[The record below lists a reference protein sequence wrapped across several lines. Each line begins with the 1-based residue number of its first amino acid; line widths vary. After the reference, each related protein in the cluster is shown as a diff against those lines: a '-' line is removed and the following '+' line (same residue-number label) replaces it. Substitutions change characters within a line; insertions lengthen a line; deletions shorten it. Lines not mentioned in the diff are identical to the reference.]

1 MKDMQLVI
9 LMGGKAS
16 RLAPLSYS
24 LPKGLLTVNSKPG
37 IFNMLID
44 YSKKGL
50 RDIIFVVS
58 PSNKS
63 IVESFVNK
71 SFNQLNITY
80 VVQDEPK
87 GPLHALQLCKDY
99 ITKPTLLLL
108 GDTMCETDLDYSY
121 DWLGYQ
127 TINDNSHSRWC
138 LIKTNEKD
146 DVIDIIDKPDY
157 TPETNKVLVG
167 IYNFV
172 DFGLLK
178 EALEQDYDKKRGE
191 YQLSSM
197 IEYYFKHKNMK
208 GIVIKDWRDTG
219 TLEDYANTLRD
230 NVSGR
235 SFNHF
240 TLDELGVLT
249 KTSNYGKLKSEIMWL
264 KKIQNSKLNF
274 LIPQFIGSEQ
284 NGDVISYKVEF
295 VNGKTLA
302 EYLMFFDIT
311 DINWKFIFDKFMKF
325 GQVMWTKKA
334 PNSAHNIKP
343 LAQKMYIDKTVE
355 RIAQWDRKDIL
366 SEDYVFVNGEKL
378 LSYSK
383 AFELL
388 QERLKKLVASSSK
401 FYTIIHGD
409 PCFSNVIYLPE
420 ISTFKLLDPRGNFGV
435 DTIYG
440 DSRYDIAKA
449 RHCYHGLYD
458 YITQGMFELKE
469 ISTNTFEYSFLTS
482 NIISPNIFDEIIEKY
497 GYDINDIELIEG
509 LLFISMIPLHADDPK
524 AQVMYYLTG
533 LKCLNNQIKEIK

>member
-1 MKDMQLVI
+1 MQLVV

-24 LPKGLLTVNSKPG
+24 LPKGLLTINSKPG
-37 IFNMLID
+37 IFNMLVD
-44 YSKKGL
+44 YSKNGL
-50 RDIIFVVS
+50 KDIIFVVS

-71 SFNQLNITY
+71 TFNQLNITY

-99 ITKPTLLLL
+99 ITKHTLLLL
-108 GDTMCETDLDYSY
+108 GDTMCETNLDYSY

-127 TINDNSHSRWC
+127 TITDNSHSRWC
-138 LIKTNEKD
+138 LIKTNEKEEI
-146 DVIDIIDKPDY
+146 VDIIDKPDY

-172 DFGLLK
+172 NPTLLK
-178 EALEQDYDKKRGE
+178 EALEQKYEKKRGE

-197 IEYYFKHKNMK
+197 IEYYFNHRKMK
-208 GIVIKDWRDTG
+208 GVVINEWRDTG

-230 NVSGR
+230 SISGR

-240 TLDELGVLT
+240 TLDEFGVLT
-249 KTSNYGKLKSEIMWL
+249 KTSSYGKLKSEIMWL
-264 KKIQNSKLNF
+264 KKIQNSKFNF
-274 LIPQFIGSEQ
+274 LIPQFISSEQ
-284 NGDVISYKVEF
+284 NGDIISYKTEF

-302 EYLMFFDIT
+302 EYFMFFDIT
-311 DINWKFIFDKFMKF
+311 DDNWKFIFDKFMKF
-325 GQVMWTKKA
+325 GKLIWTKKA

-343 LAQKMYIDKTVE
+343 LAHKMYIDKTVE

-366 SEDYVFVNGEKL
+366 SEDVLFVNGEKL
-378 LSYSK
+378 LSYNK
-383 AFELL
+383 VFELL
-388 QERLKKLVASSSK
+388 QERLKNLVASSSK
-401 FYTIIHGD
+401 YYSIIHGD
-409 PCFSNVIYLPE
+409 ICFSNVIYLPE
-420 ISTFKLLDPRGNFGV
+420 VSTFKLLDPRGNFGV

-440 DSRYDIAKA
+440 DARYDIAKA

-458 YITQGMFELKE
+458 YITQGLYDLKE

-482 NIISPNIFDEIIEKY
+482 NIINPNIFDEIIKKY

-524 AQVMYYLTG
+524 AQIMYYLTG
-533 LKCLNNQIKEIK
+533 LKCLNNQIRE